1 MQQAS
6 KDICCQFTAVV
17 FVFVFVFVFFFF
29 TSVFANRDENE
40 SPVNSFSKF
49 DIKRGT

>member
-6 KDICCQFTAVV
+6 KDICCQLTVVV
-17 FVFVFVFVFFFF
+17 FVFSFFLF
-29 TSVFANRDENE
+29 TSVFANRDENQ

-49 DIKRGT
+49 DIKRGI